1 MTDELDAASRI
12 LGRVRDA
19 LAQER
24 TRPLRG
30 RGGRRSGLDVEDLR
44 RLFAAAQ
51 RLAVDD
57 AYGEAD
63 VAYARDLAVLVERSN
78 VEVVER
84 ALRLRLRL
92 VTQMV
97 VNDLATIRLDAA
109 VGEIIEQG
117 GAAEELGDQ
126 LATMAQRRDP
136 GRGAPAGRRLPR
148 RAAAPARVG
157 RRQPGRRGHR
167 ATPDHGRRLRRPRG
181 VHAAVGRR
189 RTRRASGW
197 CSPPSRTPPPQ
208 VVEEVGEVLLAKT
221 IGDAVLLVG
230 GSPDQVASALL
241 RVVEADHP
249 ELVDVERRAGMAYG
263 EVLVREGDY
272 VGTTVNTAARLTDL
286 AFPTSLVVTTEASEA
301 LADDWQRSRLPPKH
315 LKGLPTDR
323 HVRIRWPEP
332 DDG

>member
-1 MTDELDAASRI
+1 MTDEHDAASRI

-19 LAQER
+19 LAQDR
-24 TRPLRG
+24 TRPLEAVADA
-30 RGGRRSGLDVEDLR
+30 SDLDVEDLR

-63 VAYARDLAVLVERSN
+63 VAYAHDLAALVERSN

-109 VGEIIEQG
+109 VGEILEQG
-117 GAAEELGDQ
+117 GVAEELGDQ
-126 LATMAQRRDP
+126 LGTMAQAVIPAVERQL
-136 GRGAPAGRRLPR
+136 GADY
-148 RAAAPARVG
+148 RAALLRLLESDVVSQVAGDTERHPTMAVG
-157 RRQPGRRGHR
+157 FVDLVGF
-167 ATPDHGRRLRRPRG
+167 TRLSAQTDPEG
-181 VHAAVGRR
+181 VGVVLTAFEDTAAAV
-189 RTRRASGW
+189 
-197 CSPPSRTPPPQ
+197 
-208 VVEEVGEVLLAKT
+208 VDDVGEVLLAKT

-230 GSPDQVASALL
+230 GSPDLVASALL

-286 AFPTSLVVTTEASEA
+286 AFPTSLLVTNEASEA

-323 HVRIRWPEP
+323 HIRIRWPEP